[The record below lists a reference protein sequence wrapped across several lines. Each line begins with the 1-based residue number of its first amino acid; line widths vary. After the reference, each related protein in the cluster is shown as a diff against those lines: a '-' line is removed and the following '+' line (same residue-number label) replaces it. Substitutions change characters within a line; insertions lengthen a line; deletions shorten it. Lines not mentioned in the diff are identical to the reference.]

1 MNKTEKIAQLND
13 QFRSSF
19 LGGKVLL
26 TCGVN
31 EHPLREQ
38 VITAVRTFDEFTEGD
53 DPHGEHDFGAV
64 EIEGETFFWKID
76 YYDETMNYL
85 STDPADPTITNRVMT
100 IMRAD
105 EY

>member
-13 QFRSSF
+13 QLRSSF

-26 TCGVN
+26 TCVVN

-38 VITAVRTFDEFTEGD
+38 VITAVRTFDE
-53 DPHGEHDFGAV
+53 
-64 EIEGETFFWKID
+64 
-76 YYDETMNYL
+76 TMIYL
-85 STDPADPTITNRVMT
+85 SPDPADPTITNRVMT